1 MVLAFVHNHPVT
13 LYDSSPAGRLKY
25 FKEMVSTECSNSSSR
40 LVDYYWLALQNEW
53 YYGVR

>member
-40 LVDYYWLALQNEW
+40 LVDYY
-53 YYGVR
+53 